1 MLTLKNKTWLWVLLL
16 CLGLGTGVTAV
27 WAPGITR
34 RFNPFELALFWLVFP
49 VFIGANLFFFP
60 YGFILLALAR
70 LRKRRTEIENMD
82 ETLAEV
88 SQEVSDRKLREFVAT
103 RNGLESYMGLVERT
117 HAHDV
122 AKARSLVKM
131 MCARGHCAKN
141 RPPRKSTA
149 TGCGTRGSC
158 GTR

>member
-1 MLTLKNKTWLWVLLL
+1 MLRLKNKTWLWVLLL

-122 AKARSLVKM
+122 AKASQIIDQDDVR
-131 MCARGHCAKN
+131 ARPL
-141 RPPRKSTA
+141 REEPTA
-149 TGCGTRGSC
+149 
-158 GTR
+158 

>member
-34 RFNPFELALFWLVFP
+34 RFNSFELALFWLVFP

-122 AKARSLVKM
+122 AKASQIIDQDDVR
-131 MCARGHCAKN
+131 AR
-141 RPPRKSTA
+141 PLSEEPTA
-149 TGCGTRGSC
+149 
-158 GTR
+158 

>member
-34 RFNPFELALFWLVFP
+34 RFTSFELALFWLVFP

-60 YGFILLALAR
+60 YGFILLAVAR
-70 LRKRRTEIENMD
+70 LRKRRAEIENMD

-122 AKARSLVKM
+122 AKASQIIDQDDVR
-131 MCARGHCAKN
+131 ARPL
-141 RPPRKSTA
+141 REEPTA
-149 TGCGTRGSC
+149 
-158 GTR
+158 